1 MSDSALAH
9 RILPVLAMLLLGCGR
24 GDSDDRVPFGENAG
38 NAGQTAS
45 AAPRV
50 TGEAKIALDSGNV
63 LFRAKAYD
71 LALAQYRRSA
81 QLVPTD
87 VTPLFGVLMVAEATD
102 NSKLADS
109 VRTVM
114 RSLNSAAA
122 DSSTTAGHADIV
134 DRHSRVQPPGAVSPH
149 PPPPRRQ

>member
-1 MSDSALAH
+1 MSDSAVAH
-9 RILPVLAMLLLGCGR
+9 RILPVLAMLLLGCSR
-24 GDSDDRVPFGENAG
+24 GDSDDRVPLGQSAG
-38 NAGQTAS
+38 NAGQTAG
-45 AAPRV
+45 APRI

-81 QLVPTD
+81 QLAPAD
-87 VTPLFGVLMVAEATD
+87 VTPLFGVLMVAEAT
-102 NSKLADS
+102 NNAKLADS

-114 RSLNSAAA
+114 RSLNPAAA
-122 DSSTTAGHADIV
+122 DSSTAAGHADIV
-134 DRHSRVQPPGAVSPH
+134 DRHSRVPPPDVVSPH

>member
-1 MSDSALAH
+1 MSDSAVAH
-9 RILPVLAMLLLGCGR
+9 RILTVLAMLLLGCGP
-24 GDSDDRVPFGENAG
+24 GDNDRVPFGQSAG
-38 NAGQTAS
+38 NAGQTA
-45 AAPRV
+45 PRI
-50 TGEAKIALDSGNV
+50 TGEAKIALDSGNA

-102 NSKLADS
+102 NPKLADS

-114 RSLNSAAA
+114 RSLNPAAA
-122 DSSTTAGHADIV
+122 DTSTAAGHADIV
-134 DRHSRVQPPGAVSPH
+134 DRHSRAQPPGAVSPH
-149 PPPPRRQ
+149 PPPPTRQ

>member
-1 MSDSALAH
+1 MSDSPVAH
-9 RILPVLAMLLLGCGR
+9 RILPAIAMLLLGCGR
-24 GDSDDRVPFGENAG
+24 GDNDGRVLWGESAE
-38 NAGQTAS
+38 NAGQTAGT
-45 AAPRV
+45 PRI
-50 TGEAKIALDSGNV
+50 TGEAKIALDSGNA

-71 LALAQYRRSA
+71 LALRQYRRSA

-87 VTPLFGVLMVAEATD
+87 VTPLFGVLMVAEATN

-114 RSLNSAAA
+114 RSLNPAAA
-122 DSSTTAGHADIV
+122 DSSTAAGHADIV
-134 DRHSRVQPPGAVSPH
+134 DRHPRAQPPSAVPPH